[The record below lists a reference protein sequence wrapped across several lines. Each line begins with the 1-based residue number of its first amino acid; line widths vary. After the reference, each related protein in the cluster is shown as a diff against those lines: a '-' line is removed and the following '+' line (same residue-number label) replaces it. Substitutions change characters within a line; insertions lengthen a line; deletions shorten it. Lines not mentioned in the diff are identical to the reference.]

1 MSSHRVAV
9 AVVLAV
15 LGSALFTGYA
25 HSSPG
30 IETVRAQH
38 DAALQ
43 LTSHTGSITFIQNGN
58 VFILDPEADAP
69 QQVTTGGGYAWPS
82 QDDSGRIVA
91 VRRSSDGSRRLHR
104 MNRSGVPL
112 NDPIETVPT
121 DNSFYVG
128 PLMPKVSPDGT
139 YVAYHYFL
147 NSSPTTNG
155 DPTVCYSYADRDTT
169 PGELGCLEGYTSPSW
184 LDNTHPITFATPDF
198 ADQVFVDNVGGQD
211 TFFWFTDEGAD
222 SLAQGEVS
230 RNMTRFAAVA
240 SAGGQPQIR
249 LYEMEQPPPAEPVP
263 ACAIIDPTGYFE
275 EPTWSPDGSFLLY
288 EDGEGIWAASVPTLA
303 DCTQITPALILP
315 GAEDPDWSPAPYTA
329 PGPGPDPEPVALD
342 VGVRLASPQ
351 SLNVLLD
358 GLRPKVTCS
367 AACGFTVKLV
377 ADAATS
383 RRFDLGSSATVVGSR
398 SSSLGSA
405 GRKAVTVELT
415 RRAKRKFRGATRA
428 FDLMVKVVGTD
439 ASGSQDRATKTV
451 RIVP

>member
-1 MSSHRVAV
+1 MRWIRSRSAAVIGLSLTSLLVGSHALGATEVRVD
-9 AVVLAV
+9 
-15 LGSALFTGYA
+15 G
-25 HSSPG
+25 
-30 IETVRAQH
+30 RADFQM
-38 DAALQ
+38 
-43 LTSHTGSITFIQNGN
+43 TSHTGSITFVQDGN

-91 VRRSSDGSRRLHR
+91 VRQSSDGSRRLHR
-104 MNRSGVPL
+104 MNQSGAPL

-184 LDNTHPITFATPDF
+184 LDSTHPITFATPDF
-198 ADQVFVDNVGGQD
+198 ADQVFVDNVGGFD
-211 TFFWFTDEGAD
+211 TFFWFTDEETD

-240 SAGGQPQIR
+240 SVGGQPQLR
-249 LYEMEQPPPAEPVP
+249 LYEMQQPPPAEPVA
-263 ACAIIDPTGYFE
+263 ACALIDPTGYFE
-275 EPTWSPDGSFLLY
+275 EPTWSPDGSYLLF
-288 EDGEGIWAASVPTLA
+288 EDGEGIWAASVPTLS
-303 DCTQITPALILP
+303 DCTQITAGLILP
-315 GAEDPDWSPAPYTA
+315 GAEDPDWSPAAY
-329 PGPGPDPEPVALD
+329 EPPAAEPLD
-342 VGVRLASPQ
+342 VGVSLASPQ
-351 SLNVLLD
+351 ALSALLD

-367 AACGFTVKLV
+367 SACSFTAKLI
-377 ADAATS
+377 ADAATA
-383 RRFDLGSSATVVGSR
+383 RRFDLGSGATVVGSA
-398 SSSLGSA
+398 SSSLAGA
-405 GRKAVTVELT
+405 GRKAVTIDLK
-415 RRAKRKFRGATRA
+415 RAAKRRFRNATRGFELILKA
-428 FDLMVKVVGTD
+428 VGSD
-439 ASGSQDRATKTV
+439 SSGSRDVAKKAI